1 MTPKE
6 RATRYV
12 RALERIRNDKGKMA
26 ALRRGLSPSTVM
38 NAWPVVADL
47 GGEIGQPVFVTLA
60 ALYATHPESSTDQSF
75 GETCRRIGSQGSDK
89 PLDSHVHRFRRL
101 LSSENVDDLLGQ
113 LRAWV
118 RLASSKGVGI
128 NYEGL
133 MFDLLLWNKYADDIR
148 VRWARAFW
156 QPAVSEKTEGVEA

>member
-12 RALERIRNDKGKMA
+12 GALERIRNDRGKMA
-26 ALRRGLSPSTVM
+26 ALRRGLSPGTVM
-38 NAWPVVADL
+38 DAWPVVAEI
-47 GGEIGQPVFVTLA
+47 GGDIGQPVFVTLA
-60 ALYATHPESSTDQSF
+60 ALYATHPELSADQNF
-75 GETCRRIGSQGSDK
+75 GETCRRIGQQGSDK
-89 PLDSHVHRFRRL
+89 LPDSLLRRFRRL
-101 LSSENVDDLLGQ
+101 LSSDNTEDLLGQ
-113 LRAWV
+113 IRAWV
-118 RLASSKGVGI
+118 RLASSKGVGV